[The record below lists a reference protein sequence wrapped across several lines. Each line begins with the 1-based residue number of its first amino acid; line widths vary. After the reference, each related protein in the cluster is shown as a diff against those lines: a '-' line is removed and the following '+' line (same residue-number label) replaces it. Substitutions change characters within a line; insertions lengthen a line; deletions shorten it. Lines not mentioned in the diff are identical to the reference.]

1 MALFSEMVETKID
14 DPRGSLTRLIKYM
27 MGEPKE
33 QIKRCIQLPHD
44 RGYQAAVAIF
54 EKAYGNPH

>member
-27 MGEPKE
+27 MESQKN
-33 QIKRCIQLPHD
+33 KSS
-44 RGYQAAVAIF
+44 AVFSYLMTVDIRQQ
-54 EKAYGNPH
+54 